1 MRKSVA
7 WVVVLI
13 ATFNNISVAEEPVVD
28 LETLGLTGFVECD
41 SQEAAE
47 VRGQGF
53 AAVLGE
59 SRTAS
64 WVPGFG
70 GYLPNGGS
78 GYAATH
84 IAALGDHRAN
94 LFHSSHNLMEFD
106 FSALDNPS
114 YSYGPANQIMGHIG
128 LGSTGRA
135 QSSAR

>member
-13 ATFNNISVAEEPVVD
+13 ATFGSVSMAEEPVVD
-28 LETLGLTGFVECD
+28 LGSLGLTGLIECNRH
-41 SQEAAE
+41 EAAE

-64 WVPGFG
+64 WLPGFG
-70 GYLPNGGS
+70 SYAPEGGS

-84 IAALGDHRAN
+84 IAALGAQRAK

-106 FSALDNPS
+106 FSALDNPG
-114 YSYGPANQIMGHIG
+114 YIYGPANQVMGHIG

-135 QSSAR
+135 QSSAQ